1 MMTLV
6 TLLAT
11 ALSTLT
17 SVKGVSVVPVDG
29 RTEVVIEVD
38 GSVSVEHFILGQP
51 DRLVVDLTPA
61 RRSLP
66 QTRYDGI
73 NRGGVVALRFGQFR
87 PETVRVVIELAA
99 PVDYRVVQEDGRIR
113 VSFPNPGSSFAPW
126 SPDGSAP
133 ESAAPVKEAP
143 STEAP
148 TKAAP
153 LGDAAREPSRPMPP
167 ARVEVESSVKPTPA
181 AVSAPVQVAPR
192 VREEPRITIY
202 FDAVDIR
209 DVLTTFAEFSGR
221 SIVAGAGV
229 QATVTA
235 DIRDQPWDVAL
246 DVILS
251 AHGLAARELESG
263 IIRVDQISK
272 LRELEAAEPMD
283 TRRFQIKYARADSSL
298 VQTIRGLLS
307 DSLAT
312 VTVNPATNTIVVK
325 DRASVIRD
333 RIAPMIEQLDV
344 RTPQVEIEAKIIFVD
359 RTSLENLGITYDL
372 KDSRGNQINRLAP
385 GGIDT
390 NGDGIIDASER
401 TNQNVVRLG
410 GPSIAALANA
420 NFRPSA
426 TSLEI
431 VTTLVLNRFS
441 LLTFVDALSSL
452 EYSDIQARP
461 VITTMDHRP
470 ASVHVGERT
479 PVRVIDAGSAVV
491 GGGQGGGAAG
501 APVATVSFQE
511 TGIILEVTPHVTGD
525 QVLLELHAER
535 SSVALAP
542 SDIGYTFQ
550 TQATDTQILLKN
562 GQTGVISGM
571 TIIEKER
578 VRVGIPILMDLPVI
592 GALFRSTSEQETRQD
607 LLIMVTPH
615 ILNDGEA

>member
-6 TLLAT
+6 TLLTT
-11 ALSTLT
+11 ALATLT
-17 SVKGVSVVPVDG
+17 SVKGVSVVPVDD

-38 GSVSVEHFILGQP
+38 GPVSVEHFVLGSP
-51 DRLVVDLTPA
+51 DRLVVDLSSA
-61 RRSLP
+61 RQGMAQSRF
-66 QTRYDGI
+66 DAI
-73 NRGGVVALRFGQFR
+73 NRGGVLAVRVGQFR
-87 PETVRVVIELAA
+87 PETVRVVVELAA
-99 PVDYRVVQEDGRIR
+99 PVDYRVVQTDGRIR
-113 VSFPNPGSSFAPW
+113 VSFPNPGDAFTPW
-126 SPDGSAP
+126 SADAPPIESVASREPTPREPSTRATSAQEP
-133 ESAAPVKEAP
+133 SPRPSRAQEPSATSTKAATPVVAAPV
-143 STEAP
+143 
-148 TKAAP
+148 
-153 LGDAAREPSRPMPP
+153 PP
-167 ARVEVESSVKPTPA
+167 P
-181 AVSAPVQVAPR
+181 

-202 FDAVDIR
+202 FDNVDIR

-221 SIVAGAGV
+221 SIVPGMGV

-246 DVILS
+246 DVILAS
-251 AHGLAARELESG
+251 HGLAARELESG
-263 IIRVDQISK
+263 IIRVDQLNR
-272 LRELEAAEPMD
+272 LRELEASEPMD
-283 TRRFQIKYARADSSL
+283 TRRFQIRYARADSSL

-312 VTVNPATNTIVVK
+312 VTANPATNTIVVK
-325 DRASVIRD
+325 DRVSVLRD

-359 RTSLENLGITYDL
+359 RTSLENLGVTYDL
-372 KDSRGNQINRLAP
+372 KDSRGNQINRLSP
-385 GGIDT
+385 GGIDQD
-390 NGDGIIDASER
+390 GDGIISPGER

-479 PVRVIDAGSAVV
+479 PVRVVDAGSAMV
-491 GGGQGGGAAG
+491 GGGQGGGGGGGGAA
-501 APVATVSFQE
+501 PIATVSFQE
-511 TGIILEVTPHVTGD
+511 TGIILQVTPHVTGD

-550 TQATDTQILLKN
+550 TQATDTQILLKD

-578 VRVGIPILMDLPVI
+578 VRVGIPILMDLPLL
-592 GALFRSTSEQETRQD
+592 GALFRSTSEQESRQD

-615 ILNDGEA
+615 ILRDGEA